1 MHHQRISE
9 QSMLYFKGISQ
20 AINDN
25 HMANYLKIA
34 GIFSTR
40 HSHMAYWGNG
50 KMLRKSIFTYLNLL

>member
-1 MHHQRISE
+1 
-9 QSMLYFKGISQ
+9 MLYFKGISQ